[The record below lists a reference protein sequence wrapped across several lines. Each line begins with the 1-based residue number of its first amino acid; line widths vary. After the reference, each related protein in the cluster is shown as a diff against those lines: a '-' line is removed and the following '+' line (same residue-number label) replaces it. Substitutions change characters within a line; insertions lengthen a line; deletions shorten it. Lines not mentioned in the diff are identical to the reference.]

1 MNKGGWEG
9 ALLLPIQ
16 ACGCHIPAN
25 SVAPSVYEPHTTN
38 NCCICSDEEANARNV
53 SLKTLYGGQFVSS
66 TQFIKPNY
74 LNCGELPVCNDG
86 LN

>member
-38 NCCICSDEEANARNV
+38 NCCICSDEEANARNA
-53 SLKTLYGGQFVSS
+53 SLRNSWWWLICIINSV
-66 TQFIKPNY
+66 
-74 LNCGELPVCNDG
+74 D
-86 LN
+86 

>member
-25 SVAPSVYEPHTTN
+25 SVAPSFR
-38 NCCICSDEEANARNV
+38 I
-53 SLKTLYGGQFVSS
+53 
-66 TQFIKPNY
+66 
-74 LNCGELPVCNDG
+74 
-86 LN
+86 